1 MYYCGIDV
9 AKNSHTAIVIDDKGK
24 IVESAQKIENDR
36 KGLNQLIGLLSTYE
50 GQILIGL
57 EATGHYWL
65 ALFEMLTNQEYS
77 LVVLNPMQVRA
88 YRKMDIR
95 KRKNDRL
102 DAYWIADFVRFA
114 QPYPTS
120 LDIPAYMQL
129 RELSRFRFRLTQQIG
144 DCKRKIICILDR
156 VFPEYEK
163 LFSDVFLQT
172 SRQLLQE
179 AVTAEDFA
187 SLDMIELEKVLSRVS
202 RGRFGYEQARL
213 IHEAARESI
222 GVSFLTDAIHIE
234 MSCLLNQIVLLEQQQ
249 NTVERKLEE
258 MMAEIEQYITT
269 IPGIGLATGAM
280 LLAEIGDIH
289 RFESLEKL
297 VAYAGIDASVY
308 QTGLF
313 DGDKVHM
320 SKRGSHYLRYA
331 LWQAATASLLH
342 NSEMK
347 SYYEKKRSEGKPHGV
362 AMGAVCHKLL
372 GRVFIIL
379 KECRP
384 YVIRE

>member
-9 AKNSHTAIVIDDKGK
+9 AKNSHTAIVIDEKGQ

-36 KGLNQLIGLLSTYE
+36 KGLNQLFGLLSPYE
-50 GQILIGL
+50 GRILMGL

-114 QPYPTS
+114 QPGPSS

-156 VFPEYEK
+156 VFPEYER
-163 LFSDVFLQT
+163 LFSDVFLQS

-187 SLDMIELEKVLSRVS
+187 SLDMIELEQVLSRVS
-202 RGRFGYEQARL
+202 RGRFGHEQARL
-213 IHEAARESI
+213 IQEAARESI

-258 MMAEIEQYITT
+258 MMTGIEQYITT

-308 QTGLF
+308 
-313 DGDKVHM
+313 
-320 SKRGSHYLRYA
+320 
-331 LWQAATASLLH
+331 
-342 NSEMK
+342 
-347 SYYEKKRSEGKPHGV
+347 
-362 AMGAVCHKLL
+362 
-372 GRVFIIL
+372 
-379 KECRP
+379 
-384 YVIRE
+384 